1 MSDNVST
8 LPGEQNSPEGTAL
21 PATGLTATLTMKLA
35 RWRREARRTSGWAG
49 LLYVIPALII
59 LLLFEV
65 WPIFYNVWISL
76 WRWDIGPIRFV
87 GLGNYARLFGE
98 GFITRDYN
106 DQLAVGEVLHSLI
119 VTIYY
124 VLGRVPI
131 TIVLAFILAY
141 LLFQGVQRGKALL
154 RTAYFLPYVTS
165 SIAVST
171 VFIWIFHERVGIANA
186 LMQAMGLPRQS
197 WLQDPIPFMKRIG
210 EWSGAGLLESW
221 PNLAAG
227 PSTALL
233 VVILYSIWTAL
244 GYNIVIYLAG
254 LTGIPNE
261 VLEAARIDGAG
272 SWTLVRSVVW
282 PLVTPTTFFLLIAN
296 TISSFQ
302 AFDPIF
308 ALTRNVGMGRGEA
321 GGPLNTTLTITVYIF
336 RNFYEKSNSVGYA
349 AAVALFLFL
358 LILGLTIA
366 QFRLFSRRVHYQ

>member
-1 MSDNVST
+1 MSENTSM
-8 LPGEQNSPEGTAL
+8 LSGKAPPKQQRS
-21 PATGLTATLTMKLA
+21 ATRRTPWV
-35 RWRREARRTSGWAG
+35 RWRREARRTSGWGG
-49 LLYVIPALII
+49 LLYVLPALII

-65 WPIFYNVWISL
+65 WPIFTNIWISL
-76 WRWDIGPIRFV
+76 WRWDIGPIKFV
-87 GLGNYARLFGE
+87 GLDNYARIVGE
-98 GFITRDYN
+98 GFVTRDYN
-106 DQLAVGEVLHSLI
+106 DQLVVGEVLHSLI
-119 VTIYY
+119 ITVYY

-131 TIVLAFILAY
+131 TILLAFVLAY
-141 LLFQGVQRGKALL
+141 LLFQGVQRGKAIL
-154 RTAYFLPYVTS
+154 RTAYFLPYITS

-171 VFIWIFHERVGIANA
+171 VFLWIFHPRVGIANA
-186 LMQAMGLPRQS
+186 LMTQLGLPPQT
-197 WLQDPIPFMKRIG
+197 WLQDPFPFLKQIG
-210 EWSGAGLLESW
+210 LWLGAGPLEGW

-261 VLEAARIDGAG
+261 LLEAARIDGANR
-272 SWTLVRSVVW
+272 WTLVRSIIW

-321 GGPLNTTLTITVYIF
+321 GGPLETTLTITVYIF
-336 RNFYEKSNSVGYA
+336 RNFYEKANSVGYA
-349 AAVALFLFL
+349 AAVALLLFL
-358 LILGLTIA
+358 LILGLTVA
-366 QFRLFSRRVHYQ
+366 QFRLFSRQVHYQ